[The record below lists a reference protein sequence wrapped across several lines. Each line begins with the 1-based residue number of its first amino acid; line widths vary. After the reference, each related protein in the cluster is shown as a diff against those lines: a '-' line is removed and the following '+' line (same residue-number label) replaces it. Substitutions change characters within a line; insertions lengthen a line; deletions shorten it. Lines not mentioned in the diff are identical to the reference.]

1 MEFLVEFIMELLGEI
16 WGETV
21 NSKRVPKV
29 IRTVVFCLF
38 WVPLLVL
45 AGLLLWLMISGRNT
59 LGCVLTGAC
68 VLLLTGFG
76 IVMIRRIWKRVC

>member
-68 VLLLTGFG
+68 VEKYLFHVQFLPFSDSFL
-76 IVMIRRIWKRVC
+76 CL